1 MIAMKWNRILGGL
14 FCLFCLVS
22 CGTVQTNRPFTVG
35 DIRLEM
41 GMDDLNYLGESEI
54 SVEYDTYL
62 GFITKI
68 RKVNGEYYNPLNTRK
83 LNIPTQGLS
92 LSGVGMDLAAY
103 KVLEDYPQA
112 TYFQVVFERTETERL
127 FLGSVKKTTAKVRAY
142 NLR

>member
-1 MIAMKWNRILGGL
+1 
-14 FCLFCLVS
+14 
-22 CGTVQTNRPFTVG
+22 
-35 DIRLEM
+35 M

-68 RKVNGEYYNPLNTRK
+68 RKVNGEYYNPSNTRK

>member
-1 MIAMKWNRILGGL
+1 MLCM
-14 FCLFCLVS
+14 VS
-22 CGTVQTNRPFTVG
+22 CGTVQINRPFTVG

-41 GMDDLNYLGESEI
+41 SMDDLTYLGESEI

-62 GFITKI
+62 GIITKI
-68 RKVNGEYYNPLNTRK
+68 QKVNGEFYNPLHTRK
-83 LNIPTQGLS
+83 LNIPSQGLS

-112 TYFQVVFERTETERL
+112 TYFQVVFERTETEKL

-142 NLR
+142 SLK

>member
-1 MIAMKWNRILGGL
+1 MKWNRILGGL
-14 FCLFCLVS
+14 LCALCMVS
-22 CGTVQTNRPFTVG
+22 CGTVQTNKPFTVG

-41 GMDDLNYLGESEI
+41 NMDDLNYLGESEI

-68 RKVNGEYYNPLNTRK
+68 QKVNGEVYNPLYTRK
-83 LNIPTQGLS
+83 LNIPTQGLA
-92 LSGVGMDLAAY
+92 LSSEGMDLAAY

-112 TYFQVVFERTETERL
+112 VYFQVVFERTETQKL

-142 NLR
+142 SLN

>member
-1 MIAMKWNRILGGL
+1 MKWNKILGGL
-14 FCLFCLVS
+14 FCVLCMAS

-41 GMDDLNYLGESEI
+41 NMDDLNYLGESEI
-54 SVEYDTYL
+54 SVECDTYL

-68 RKVNGEYYNPLNTRK
+68 RKVNGEPYDPFYTRR
-83 LNIPTQGLS
+83 LSIPTQSLS
-92 LSGVGMDLAAY
+92 LKGEGLDLAAY

-112 TYFQVVFERTETERL
+112 TFFQVVFKSTEKERL

-142 NLR
+142 SLK